1 LINIYSKK
9 FIFKILLHMGR
20 RYTLYGNTV
29 YTPPTSLTN
38 KHNDHKKRE

>member
-29 YTPPTSLTN
+29 LVMI
-38 KHNDHKKRE
+38 